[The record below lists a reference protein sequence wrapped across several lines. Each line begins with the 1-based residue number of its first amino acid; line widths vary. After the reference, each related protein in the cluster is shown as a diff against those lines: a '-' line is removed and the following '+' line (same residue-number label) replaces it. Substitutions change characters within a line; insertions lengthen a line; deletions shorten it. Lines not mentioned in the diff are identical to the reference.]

1 MKPRV
6 KGRVS
11 EYVASR
17 ILEELGYK
25 VLEHRRKL
33 ILEGVEIGE
42 IDLVAEKG
50 GTLYAVEVKAGAV
63 DVGTVRNAYAN
74 ASLLGMK
81 PLVVARGYANEAAR
95 AVAEKLGV
103 EVVLLSD
110 LYVSTAEELYKA
122 VYEAAYSALADAL
135 VQLISCPSP
144 SVEEKRVLE
153 ALASSETFA
162 EAAGKLGLKPGEL
175 ARRIAELRSSGV
187 LRARGHGYA
196 ELRVSAA
203 LTLACIE
210 LRS

>member
-25 VLEHRRKL
+25 VLEHRRRL
-33 ILEGVEIGE
+33 VIGGVEIGE
-42 IDLVAEKG
+42 IDLVAEKE

-63 DVGTVRNAYAN
+63 DVGAVRNAYAN

-81 PLVVARGYANEAAR
+81 PLIVARGYANESAR

-110 LYVSTAEELYKA
+110 LYVSTVEELYKA

-135 VQLISCPSP
+135 VQLISCPSLG
-144 SVEEKRVLE
+144 VEEKRILE

-162 EAAGKLGLKPGEL
+162 EAAEKLGLEPSEL
-175 ARRIAELRSSGV
+175 ARRIAELRSSEA
-187 LRARGHGYA
+187 LRARGHGYT

-203 LTLACIE
+203 LTLACLK
-210 LRS
+210 LRG